1 MSRWKKA
8 WQYWNTVKRLKPIQ
22 IRYQIQKRIC
32 HRKKLL
38 QKIRKLEVPET
49 VQISISIPELDCE
62 PAYRT
67 RFDTEKLLKD
77 EITILHETY
86 RLTPAWQ
93 MPQASHLWNYN
104 LHYLE
109 FLIPLAAEYT
119 DTGEEQ
125 YFIKWRQLAE
135 SWLGQTASD
144 SMEPYPVSMRIPN
157 LLICMELLG
166 RKLEHTDMRK
176 RLLDSIY
183 RQYRYLLE
191 NQELSLLAN
200 HYFENLKTIVI
211 CSLLYGEL
219 ELYHKYYDLFLK
231 QTDEQILQDGI
242 HFERSMTYHKII
254 LESILRV
261 YTVLKSAGH
270 ACDAEK
276 LIPQVRAMAS
286 ALFSLERGFGGRTP
300 LFNDAGNNAGK
311 DSRQLLSAVQRI
323 CGYDTRIRNS
333 FGYAGYYTM
342 SADKAQIFSMTRET
356 VCCFIL
362 FDCGDIGPS
371 YMGGHAH
378 CDCLS
383 FELALNGK
391 IMFANS
397 GTGCYQGGLRA
408 FFRSTM
414 AHNTMMIDEREQ
426 AELWGEHR
434 AGRRMKNIRGMAG
447 PGMLAGTFDS
457 YLGDRFHRTIQ
468 WDDKGSRLSITDQ
481 FLAHDSGLHT
491 ARQFFH
497 LAPGWRY
504 EKQDTGAE
512 KDAVPKQ
519 IRIWDE
525 TCLRAVLTVPP
536 GSRCYIYRSGTITD
550 YAQDFG
556 LYQKKQVLE
565 IRTKFERSIRLRVSV
580 KILNAES

>member
-8 WQYWNTVKRLKPIQ
+8 WQYWNTVKRLKPI
-22 IRYQIQKRIC
+22 
-32 HRKKLL
+32 
-38 QKIRKLEVPET
+38 KIRKLEVPET

-191 NQELSLLAN
+191 N
-200 HYFENLKTIVI
+200 LKTIVI

-286 ALFSLERGFGGRTP
+286 ALFSL
-300 LFNDAGNNAGK
+300 
-311 DSRQLLSAVQRI
+311 
-323 CGYDTRIRNS
+323 
-333 FGYAGYYTM
+333 
-342 SADKAQIFSMTRET
+342 
-356 VCCFIL
+356 
-362 FDCGDIGPS
+362 
-371 YMGGHAH
+371 
-378 CDCLS
+378 
-383 FELALNGK
+383 
-391 IMFANS
+391 
-397 GTGCYQGGLRA
+397 
-408 FFRSTM
+408 
-414 AHNTMMIDEREQ
+414 
-426 AELWGEHR
+426 
-434 AGRRMKNIRGMAG
+434 
-447 PGMLAGTFDS
+447 
-457 YLGDRFHRTIQ
+457 
-468 WDDKGSRLSITDQ
+468 
-481 FLAHDSGLHT
+481 
-491 ARQFFH
+491 
-497 LAPGWRY
+497 
-504 EKQDTGAE
+504 
-512 KDAVPKQ
+512 
-519 IRIWDE
+519 
-525 TCLRAVLTVPP
+525 
-536 GSRCYIYRSGTITD
+536 
-550 YAQDFG
+550 
-556 LYQKKQVLE
+556 
-565 IRTKFERSIRLRVSV
+565 
-580 KILNAES
+580 